1 MPEES
6 WLPLAEV
13 ARRSNMPETTARRYA
28 RLFPEALPSKRQGRT
43 VLYAP
48 ASGALLVRIGQLF
61 AEGRNAKQVKDALLA
76 EDQCI
81 DVQAVGR
88 RSALASQANQTGQTD
103 QTGPAN
109 TSPAPAKN
117 PVNSASGP
125 RTDLSRHRLAEFL
138 RHLVDQ
144 KQAIASLRED
154 FSLVRREL
162 AEERARRQALEAEN
176 RKFKKALL
184 VLIRQRRKAL
194 ATGQAGQG
202 RGLDRKADSED
213 LRAKLGVLEKE
224 LVRLRKDGRE
234 MEKYLLEK
242 IGQGG

>member
-88 RSALASQANQTGQTD
+88 RSALASQASQTD